1 MNSIKDLKYMLKSIL
16 LLRNSTCL
24 WVGMR
29 IKILKENTT
38 ENISMMNLKMSK
50 TFFQKLLLLIHLSL
64 SEVKQEV

>member
-24 WVGMR
+24 WDGMR

-50 TFFQKLLLLIHLSL
+50 TFSQKLLLLIHLSL

>member
-24 WVGMR
+24 WDGMR
-29 IKILKENTT
+29 IKIQKENTT

-50 TFFQKLLLLIHLSL
+50 TFSQKLLLLIHLSL